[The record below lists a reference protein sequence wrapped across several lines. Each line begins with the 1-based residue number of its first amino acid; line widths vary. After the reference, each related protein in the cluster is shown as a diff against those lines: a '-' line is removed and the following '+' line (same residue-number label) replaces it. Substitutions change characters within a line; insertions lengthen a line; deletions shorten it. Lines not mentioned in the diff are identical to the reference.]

1 MYWASR
7 APPSAVSTAESTVI
21 PILKR
26 VTWMPTE
33 AAAVSSS
40 PMASMAE
47 RAMLR
52 STRHHTQS
60 PKSQR
65 ASPT

>member
-1 MYWASR
+1 M
-7 APPSAVSTAESTVI
+7 SAADSTVI

-40 PMASMAE
+40 PMASIAE

-60 PKSQR
+60 PKSQ
-65 ASPT
+65 AAMPT